1 MEIIAQQKEKVD
13 MILEP
18 LQVMIQL
25 AVISHCPVGTKVS
38 ICDNLLVVQKPTWS
52 QGILRWYKNDNK
64 DDLYYL
70 FHAIRRYY
78 IWYKSE
84 NTKIYSYILE
94 KAIGG
99 LDKLIETYKKSE
111 RHSILHTLSLYKN
124 VLELDNTSLFKSE
137 DEKAVTMDSVFSNIT
152 DLYNEKVLRVVYNTL
167 SLLDDENNDENKQ
180 FYVDSLQM
188 FLTPMN
194 NKLRSWIQTNL
205 VV

>member
-137 DEKAVTMDSVFSNIT
+137 DEKAITMDSVFSNIT
-152 DLYNEKVLRVVYNTL
+152 NLYSEKILRVVYNTL
-167 SLLDDENNDENKQ
+167 SLLDDETNDENKQ
-180 FYVDSLQM
+180 FYVDAIEL

>member
-38 ICDNLLVVQKPTWS
+38 ICDNLLIVQKPTWS

-137 DEKAVTMDSVFSNIT
+137 DEKAITMDSVFSNIT

-180 FYVDSLQM
+180 FYVDSLQI

>member
-25 AVISHCPVGTKVS
+25 AVISHCPIGTKVS

-78 IWYKSE
+78 IWYKNE
-84 NTKIYSYILE
+84 NTKIYNYILE

-124 VLELDNTSLFKSE
+124 VLELDNTTLFKSH
-137 DEKAVTMDSVFSNIT
+137 DDKAVTMDSVFSNIT
-152 DLYNEKVLRVVYNTL
+152 DIYSEKVLRVVYNTL
-167 SLLDDENNDENKQ
+167 SLLDDETSDENKQ
-180 FYVDSLQM
+180 FYVDSLEL

-194 NKLRSWIQTNL
+194 NNIRSWIQTNL

>member
-137 DEKAVTMDSVFSNIT
+137 DEKAITMDSVFSNIT

-180 FYVDSLQM
+180 FYVDSLQI

>member
-38 ICDNLLVVQKPTWS
+38 ICDNLLIVQKPTWS

-137 DEKAVTMDSVFSNIT
+137 DDKAVTMDSVFSNIT

>member
-84 NTKIYSYILE
+84 NTKIYNYILE

-111 RHSILHTLSLYKN
+111 RQSILHTLSLYKN
-124 VLELDNTSLFKSE
+124 VLELDNTSLFKSD
-137 DEKAVTMDSVFSNIT
+137 DEKAITMDSVFSNIT
-152 DLYNEKVLRVVYNTL
+152 NLYSEKVLRVVYNTL
-167 SLLDDENNDENKQ
+167 SLLDDETNDENKQ
-180 FYVDSLQM
+180 FYLDAIEL

-194 NKLRSWIQTNL
+194 NKLRGWIQTNL